1 MKKKPTEAELEI
13 LSVLWSK
20 GPSTV
25 RTIHELLAKHRDVF
39 YTTTLKT
46 MQLMTDK
53 GLLTRNTKQRSHVYQ
68 ANIKQKQVAKSI
80 LDKLVNTVF
89 SGSTSQLIV
98 SALGQ
103 GTPSKEELKEI
114 KLLIEK
120 LHRDDSDTK

>member
-13 LSVLWSK
+13 LSLLWTN

-25 RTIHELLAKHRDVF
+25 RTIHESLSKNRDVF

-46 MQLMTDK
+46 MQLMAEKD
-53 GLLTRNTKQRSHVYQ
+53 LLTRDTKQRSHIYH
-68 ANIKQKQVAKSI
+68 ANIQQKQVAKNM

-103 GTPSKEELKEI
+103 KKPSKEELEEI
-114 KLLIEK
+114 KVLIDK
-120 LHRDDSDTK
+120 LNDDGDSK

>member
-13 LSVLWSK
+13 LSLLWSK

-25 RTIHELLAKHRDVF
+25 RTIHEALSKNRDVF

-46 MQLMTDK
+46 MQVMTEK
-53 GLLTRNTKQRSHVYQ
+53 GLLSRDTKQRSHIYHATIQ
-68 ANIKQKQVAKSI
+68 QKQVANNM

-89 SGSTSQLIV
+89 LGSTSQLIV

-103 GTPSKEELKEI
+103 KKPSREELEEI
-114 KLLIEK
+114 KLLIDK
-120 LHRDDSDTK
+120 LNDDGDSK